1 MPISA
6 KKHEVQ
12 SRTVSDGA
20 LSAGS
25 VQETIES
32 FKQDLLDRP
41 EGISPYTVRGYVS
54 DLRKFADWFVL
65 TNGEFLRPGNVTP
78 VDVRDYK
85 AHMQTVANLK
95 PATINRRLSTLRA
108 YFSWAFKKGFI
119 EDNPVRVRNVEE
131 TQTAPRALDEK
142 TYHRLLRAAQKKGN
156 KRDVAIVQLLRH
168 TGLRLGE
175 LCNLTLADIETSER
189 KGKVIVRSG
198 KGGKYR
204 EVPLNLDARRTLE
217 AYIEEERPE
226 VDDQHV
232 FIGQRRNGLTDAA
245 VQNVVKK
252 YAYQAHLEGLSPHV
266 LRHTFARS
274 LLDKG
279 VDLVTVQQ
287 LMGHKRIDS
296 TARYT
301 RPSERDLEAAVATL
315 ELEEM

>member
-1 MPISA
+1 MSISA

-12 SRTVSDGA
+12 SRTASDGA
-20 LSAGS
+20 LSEGS
-25 VQETIES
+25 VQATIES

-41 EGISPYTVRGYVS
+41 EGISPYTVRGYAS
-54 DLRKFADWFVL
+54 DLRKFADWFEL
-65 TNGEFLRPGNVTP
+65 TNGEPMGPGNVTP

-204 EVPLNLDARRTLE
+204 EVPLNLDARRALA
-217 AYIEEERPE
+217 AYFEEERPE